1 MVSVLTSSTVDVGL
15 SPGRVKPKSIE
26 MLFVASLLAHS
37 IKEKKQTG
45 WSEIGIMCQEWND
58 MSTHRQLL

>member
-1 MVSVLTSSTVDVGL
+1 MVSVLTSSTVDV

-37 IKEKKQTG
+37 IKEKKQRLVG
-45 WSEIGIMCQEWND
+45 PKSG
-58 MSTHRQLL
+58 